1 MTDSGIGLQI
11 SGNESVETIETSV
24 VSTGMTGIT
33 GMDGVSQQ
41 SQTVTQQS
49 SQVLTTIA
57 AIDSSTDQNQMN
69 GQSNHSCSSA
79 NSGVN
84 VTNVSM
90 SASILTPHH
99 SEPQN
104 VLSSGPTISS
114 VVSTSMPSA
123 NGSTQGSTQTQTSQS
138 QLMVN
143 SSQPQMVSTSQ
154 SGHLNVTN
162 AIMGQSLTG
171 TPTLSSMTS
180 QANAQTV
187 HITHQSPQHTPILHT
202 SVQPTQQHNH
212 MSVQMSHLPQV
223 QVIQQPIGGTAGT
236 YQFQQVYPQQMLLP
250 SNLTIQNMP
259 FGAPN
264 QGLSL
269 QIPFTAT
276 NAVSSGQMP
285 ITSIAAKPPIMS
297 KGVAISPLTQG
308 IATSQHHM
316 ISPLKPNLGAGN
328 APHILKQVLPAQQYS
343 TNQTVV
349 ISQLLPQHNPH
360 SMHQSILPATSNRTI
375 LDTNKGKPFVSQSLN

>member
-1 MTDSGIGLQI
+1 
-11 SGNESVETIETSV
+11 
-24 VSTGMTGIT
+24 
-33 GMDGVSQQ
+33 
-41 SQTVTQQS
+41 
-49 SQVLTTIA
+49 
-57 AIDSSTDQNQMN
+57 
-69 GQSNHSCSSA
+69 
-79 NSGVN
+79 
-84 VTNVSM
+84 
-90 SASILTPHH
+90 
-99 SEPQN
+99 
-104 VLSSGPTISS
+104 
-114 VVSTSMPSA
+114 
-123 NGSTQGSTQTQTSQS
+123 
-138 QLMVN
+138 
-143 SSQPQMVSTSQ
+143 
-154 SGHLNVTN
+154 
-162 AIMGQSLTG
+162 MGQSLAG
-171 TPTLSSMTS
+171 TPTLPSMTS

-202 SVQPTQQHNH
+202 SVQPTQHHNH

-269 QIPFTAT
+269 QIPFTTT
-276 NAVSSGQMP
+276 NAVNSGQMP
-285 ITSIAAKPPIMS
+285 ITSIASKPPIMS

-316 ISPLKPNLGAGN
+316 LSSLKPNLGAGN
-328 APHILKQVLPAQQYS
+328 AQHILKQVLPAQQYS

-360 SMHQSILPATSNRTI
+360 SMQQSILPATSNRTI
-375 LDTNKGKPFVSQSLN
+375 LDTNKGKPFVSQSLNCIQNAFPKILLCFDVI